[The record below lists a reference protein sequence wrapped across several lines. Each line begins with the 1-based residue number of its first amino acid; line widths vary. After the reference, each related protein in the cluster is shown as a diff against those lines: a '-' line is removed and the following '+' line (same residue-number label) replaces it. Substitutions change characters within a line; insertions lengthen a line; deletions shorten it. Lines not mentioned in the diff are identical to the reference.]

1 MSKKLLSPEITPE
14 VIAAWKNEFE
24 SIFCYKTSD
33 GKKAYFRSP
42 ERKEIEAANSVGS
55 NRPIESNAILAKAVF
70 LGGDED
76 ILTVNKYFFG
86 FSEHLKTIIKKVEGE
101 LTEL

>member
-1 MSKKLLSPEITPE
+1 MSKKVLPGEVTPE
-14 VIAAWKNEFE
+14 VIAKWKEEFE
-24 SIFCYKTSD
+24 AVFCYKTAD
-33 GKKAYFRSP
+33 GKVAYFRSP

-55 NRPIESNAILAKAVF
+55 SKPIESNAILAKAVF
-70 LGGDED
+70 LGGDEE

-86 FSEHLKTIIKKVEGE
+86 FSEHLKTVIKKVEGE